1 MRFLPGVPLEGPR
14 LPVVE
19 YSWVI
24 LAADNRECLP
34 SRSAGRSRTPGR
46 AAAVS
51 GIVAQFPLR
60 EIGVGKADDRVILL
74 AHPCR
79 AQADRLD
86 RAVLVAK
93 AAEVADPDRLVREQR
108 QTPDDVLEPWPD
120 GEGDGKSADAKA
132 GDTGVNG
139 IPKKPAAKSIKA
151 TRVARLHSRRRVRTS
166 WPSMLPCFTRRA
178 SLIASAMRPAV
189 MLLSQP
195 LRRTS
200 RQTRE

>member
-1 MRFLPGVPLEGPR
+1 M
-14 LPVVE
+14 
-19 YSWVI
+19 
-24 LAADNRECLP
+24 
-34 SRSAGRSRTPGR
+34 
-46 AAAVS
+46 
-51 GIVAQFPLR
+51 R

-132 GDTGVNG
+132 GDHGSERDTEETRGEKDQGDQGGEVAQPEEG
-139 IPKKPAAKSIKA
+139 ADQLAVDAAL
-151 TRVARLHSRRRVRTS
+151 LHPPGPR
-166 WPSMLPCFTRRA
+166 
-178 SLIASAMRPAV
+178 
-189 MLLSQP
+189 
-195 LRRTS
+195 
-200 RQTRE
+200 